1 MGSACDGRRWNCAR
15 GTREEDFAA
24 FLALY
29 WCLVEF
35 PLQVRMGKAHEMMP
49 SPVRRFS
56 LVTRLRGAPE
66 STNLSVP
73 QLQHPRRAAEL
84 RSQPLQQQLLPS
96 PVTGAVGDASR
107 PAAGHAEGQRG
118 GTPALRSHCGTG
130 CPKGPLVFS
139 DSTVT

>member
-73 QLQHPRRAAEL
+73 QLQHPRSKETEAHEGAETCWQSTRGARQSPGL
-84 RSQPLQQQLLPS
+84 MDGPVCLPLGRVICHLN
-96 PVTGAVGDASR
+96 GASVWI
-107 PAAGHAEGQRG
+107 
-118 GTPALRSHCGTG
+118 
-130 CPKGPLVFS
+130 
-139 DSTVT
+139 